1 MRNKEKKSF
10 ITRAG
15 ASANFKAIASIG
27 ASLIALCAIN
37 GAGCNGE
44 NIREFDLSQRYT
56 NSRAY
61 KIVEQ
66 NKGTN
71 DYLSFFFS
79 TKEKKLN
86 LDKTYLIKNGPNN
99 VERYCS
105 PRNEEGRAASIVIYD
120 NAKALHTN
128 NFYIATSKDK
138 LPAILEDFS
147 GFGPKREI
155 IETYGDGTA
164 NVVVPLR
171 NGVLP
176 TKAVVHYN
184 GRL

>member
-1 MRNKEKKSF
+1 
-10 ITRAG
+10 
-15 ASANFKAIASIG
+15 
-27 ASLIALCAIN
+27 
-37 GAGCNGE
+37 
-44 NIREFDLSQRYT
+44 
-56 NSRAY
+56 
-61 KIVEQ
+61 
-66 NKGTN
+66 
-71 DYLSFFFS
+71 
-79 TKEKKLN
+79 
-86 LDKTYLIKNGPNN
+86 
-99 VERYCS
+99 
-105 PRNEEGRAASIVIYD
+105 
-120 NAKALHTN
+120 HTN